1 MSRAL
6 DRRQTALGQLL
17 RRPGYT
23 GFVATVSL
31 SRIAATMFTTSGVL
45 LVLARTHSAPI
56 AGATAAAAILPA
68 ALTGPVLG
76 AWLDVASNR
85 RLLIVLDQLLSAA
98 GLLGLLA
105 LAGRAPNW
113 TLPAVA
119 VAYSFTRPF
128 TTGSFV
134 SSLAEIAGAE
144 LLDLASAIEATS
156 LNLSFV
162 IGPALAGALTGAAGP
177 ATAVRVQAA
186 ATVLAALLIAINPA
200 FEIRPRERPRGL
212 AHAVREGTGALLRN
226 QILRATVIASML
238 ATFGWGLMVLTF
250 PLYAVQKLHAGSHA
264 GGYLWAGVAGGSIIG
279 TFVLRGVPT
288 LRRIGLS
295 YGVLG
300 LSALAWPLAHSLL
313 AGVFLITLTGFLE
326 GPAYS
331 GTIALRQRHAP
342 PAGRA
347 QVMTTIGSMSL
358 FSAALGSAIGGAIH
372 DVIPAVVLF
381 VAVNVIALLVT
392 AGPRPAARG

>member
-45 LVLARTHSAPI
+45 LVL
-56 AGATAAAAILPA
+56 
-68 ALTGPVLG
+68 
-76 AWLDVASNR
+76 
-85 RLLIVLDQLLSAA
+85 
-98 GLLGLLA
+98 
-105 LAGRAPNW
+105 
-113 TLPAVA
+113 
-119 VAYSFTRPF
+119 
-128 TTGSFV
+128 
-134 SSLAEIAGAE
+134 
-144 LLDLASAIEATS
+144 
-156 LNLSFV
+156 
-162 IGPALAGALTGAAGP
+162 
-177 ATAVRVQAA
+177 
-186 ATVLAALLIAINPA
+186 
-200 FEIRPRERPRGL
+200 
-212 AHAVREGTGALLRN
+212 
-226 QILRATVIASML
+226 
-238 ATFGWGLMVLTF
+238 
-250 PLYAVQKLHAGSHA
+250 AGSHA

-300 LSALAWPLAHSLL
+300 LSALAWPLAHSLV